1 MLGLN
6 LAVMAS
12 EPRDKVSAD
21 CFNDPFV
28 PDEVAPLEKSFHDF
42 LDITSMQELNVSAY
56 IENKNREDSNK
67 IKLAF
72 AHSSGIMTQP
82 SVYEQGKPIFK
93 VGSSLLMRR
102 QRMSAVSVK
111 GQMP

>member
-1 MLGLN
+1 
-6 LAVMAS
+6 MAT

-67 IKLAF
+67 VKLAI

-82 SVYEQGKPIFK
+82 SVNEQGKPIHK

-102 QRMSAVSVK
+102 QHMSAVSVQ
-111 GQMP
+111 G